1 MKNLKKLIIITGPSG
16 VGKGTVV
23 KELLDRNKDIWLS
36 ISATTR
42 NPRIGEKDGENYYFL
57 SDEKFKDM
65 IDKKE
70 FLEWAK
76 FAGNYYGTPLSTVNE
91 KIEKGF
97 IVLLE
102 IEVEGAK
109 QIKEKFPEALSI
121 FLLPPSKA
129 ELEKRIRNRGT
140 EKEESIDRRLS
151 RADYEIA
158 SSDEFD
164 FVLTNHDVDESVKE
178 VFKIIKY
185 GKFFLKSQLI
195 G

>member
-42 NPRIGEKDGENYYFL
+42 NPRIGEKDGENYYFI
-57 SDEKFKDM
+57 SDERFKDM
-65 IDKKE
+65 IDKKD
-70 FLEWAK
+70 FLEWAQ

-109 QIKEKFPEALSI
+109 QIKEKFPESLSI
-121 FLLPPSKA
+121 FLLPPSKE

-140 EKEESIDRRLS
+140 EKEEAIDRRLS
-151 RADYEIA
+151 RANYEIA
-158 SSDEFD
+158 SSDQFD
-164 FVLTNHDVDESVKE
+164 FVLTNHDVDETVKE
-178 VFKIIKY
+178 VFKIIK
-185 GKFFLKSQLI
+185 S
-195 G
+195 

>member
-1 MKNLKKLIIITGPSG
+1 MKNFKKLIIITGPSG

-42 NPRIGEKDGENYYFL
+42 NPRIGEKDGENYYFI
-57 SDEKFKDM
+57 SDERFKDM
-65 IDKKE
+65 IDKKD
-70 FLEWAK
+70 FLEWAQ

-140 EKEESIDRRLS
+140 EKQEAIDRRLS
-151 RADYEIA
+151 RANYEIA
-158 SSDEFD
+158 SSNEFD
-164 FVLTNHDVDESVKE
+164 FVLTNHDVDETVKG
-178 VFKIIKY
+178 VFKIIE
-185 GKFFLKSQLI
+185 S
-195 G
+195 

>member
-42 NPRIGEKDGENYYFL
+42 NPRVGEKDGLNYYFI
-57 SDEKFKDM
+57 SVERFKDM

-70 FLEWAK
+70 FLEWAQ

-109 QIKEKFPEALSI
+109 QIKEKFPESLSI
-121 FLLPPSKA
+121 FLLPPSKE

-140 EKEESIDRRLS
+140 EKEEAIDRRLS
-151 RADYEIA
+151 RANYEIA
-158 SSDEFD
+158 SSDQFD
-164 FVLTNHDVDESVKE
+164 FVLTNHDVDETVKE
-178 VFKIIKY
+178 VFKIIK
-185 GKFFLKSQLI
+185 S
-195 G
+195 

>member
-42 NPRIGEKDGENYYFL
+42 NPRVGEKDGLNYYFI
-57 SDEKFKDM
+57 SEERFKDM

-70 FLEWAK
+70 FLEWAQ

-109 QIKEKFPEALSI
+109 QIKEKFPESLSI
-121 FLLPPSKA
+121 FLLPPSKE

-140 EKEESIDRRLS
+140 EKEEAIDKRLS

-164 FVLTNHDVDESVKE
+164 FVLTNHDVDETVKE
-178 VFKIIKY
+178 VFKIIK
-185 GKFFLKSQLI
+185 S
-195 G
+195 

>member
-42 NPRIGEKDGENYYFL
+42 NPRIGEKDGENYYFI

-70 FLEWAK
+70 FLEWAQ

-140 EKEESIDRRLS
+140 EKEEAIDRRLS

-164 FVLTNHDVDESVKE
+164 FVLTNLDVDETVKE
-178 VFKIIKY
+178 VFKIIK
-185 GKFFLKSQLI
+185 S
-195 G
+195 

>member
-42 NPRIGEKDGENYYFL
+42 NPRIGEKDGENYYFI
-57 SDEKFKDM
+57 SEEKFKDM

-70 FLEWAK
+70 FLEWAQ
-76 FAGNYYGTPLSTVNE
+76 FAGNYYGTPISTVNE

-109 QIKEKFPEALSI
+109 QIKEKFPESLSI

-140 EKEESIDRRLS
+140 EKEEAIDRRLS

-164 FVLTNHDVDESVKE
+164 FVLTNHDVNETVKG
-178 VFKIIKY
+178 VFKIIK
-185 GKFFLKSQLI
+185 S
-195 G
+195 

>member
-42 NPRIGEKDGENYYFL
+42 NPRVGEKDGLNYYFI
-57 SDEKFKDM
+57 SEERFKDM

-70 FLEWAK
+70 FLEWAQ
-76 FAGNYYGTPLSTVNE
+76 FAGNYYGTPLSSVNE

-109 QIKEKFPEALSI
+109 QIKEKFPESLSI
-121 FLLPPSKA
+121 FLLPPSKE

-140 EKEESIDRRLS
+140 EKEEAIDRRLS
-151 RADYEIA
+151 RANYEIA
-158 SSDEFD
+158 SSDQFD
-164 FVLTNHDVDESVKE
+164 FVLTNHYVDETVKE
-178 VFKIIKY
+178 VFKIIK
-185 GKFFLKSQLI
+185 S
-195 G
+195 

>member
-1 MKNLKKLIIITGPSG
+1 MKNFKKLIIITGPSG

-42 NPRIGEKDGENYYFL
+42 NPRVGEKDGLNYYFL
-57 SDEKFKDM
+57 SEERFKDM

-70 FLEWAK
+70 FIEWAQ

-109 QIKEKFPEALSI
+109 QIKEKFPESLSI
-121 FLLPPSKA
+121 FLLPPSKE

-140 EKEESIDRRLS
+140 EKEEAIDRRLS
-151 RADYEIA
+151 RANYEIA
-158 SSDEFD
+158 SSDQFD
-164 FVLTNHDVDESVKE
+164 FVLTNHNVDETVKE
-178 VFKIIKY
+178 VFKIIK
-185 GKFFLKSQLI
+185 S
-195 G
+195 

>member
-42 NPRIGEKDGENYYFL
+42 HPRIGEKDGENYYFI

-70 FLEWAK
+70 FLEWAQ

-109 QIKEKFPEALSI
+109 QIKEKLPEALSI

-140 EKEESIDRRLS
+140 EKEEAIDRRLS

-164 FVLTNHDVDESVKE
+164 FVLTNHDVDETVKG
-178 VFKIIKY
+178 VFKIIK
-185 GKFFLKSQLI
+185 S
-195 G
+195 

>member
-1 MKNLKKLIIITGPSG
+1 MKNFKKLIIITGPSG

-23 KELLDRNKDIWLS
+23 RELLNRDRDIWLS

-42 NPRIGEKDGENYYFL
+42 NPRMGEKDGENYYFV
-57 SDEKFKDM
+57 SDDKFKDM

-70 FLEWAK
+70 LLEWAK
-76 FAGNYYGTPLSTVNE
+76 FAGNYYGTPLSTLNE

-121 FLLPPSKA
+121 FLLPPSKE
-129 ELEKRIRNRGT
+129 ELETRIRNRGT
-140 EKEESIDRRLS
+140 EEEEAIKRRLS
-151 RADYEIA
+151 RANYEIA

-164 FVLTNHDVDESVKE
+164 FVLTNHDIDETVKG
-178 VFKIIKY
+178 VFKIIK
-185 GKFFLKSQLI
+185 S
-195 G
+195 

>member
-42 NPRIGEKDGENYYFL
+42 NPRVGEKDGLNYYFI
-57 SDEKFKDM
+57 SEERFKDM

-70 FLEWAK
+70 LLEWAQ

-109 QIKEKFPEALSI
+109 QIKEKFPESLSI
-121 FLLPPSKA
+121 FLLPPSKE

-140 EKEESIDRRLS
+140 EKEEAIDRRLS
-151 RADYEIA
+151 RANYEIA
-158 SSDEFD
+158 SSDQFD
-164 FVLTNHDVDESVKE
+164 FVITNHDVDETVKE
-178 VFKIIKY
+178 VFKIIK
-185 GKFFLKSQLI
+185 S
-195 G
+195 